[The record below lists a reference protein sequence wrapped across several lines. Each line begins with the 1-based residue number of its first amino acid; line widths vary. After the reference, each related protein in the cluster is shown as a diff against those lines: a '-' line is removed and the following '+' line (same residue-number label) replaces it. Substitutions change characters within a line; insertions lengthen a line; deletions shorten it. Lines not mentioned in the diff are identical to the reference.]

1 MLINKI
7 TIVGGGTAGL
17 ISALILKTR
26 FKDKELEIIK
36 SDKIGIIG
44 VGEGTTEHWSNF
56 MNYVGINQKELIKE
70 CNATVKY
77 GVMFEDWTDKPYFHN
92 INSFLETNKFGQYQ
106 AGFGNLISKNKEQ
119 IESTE
124 RLYKKNE
131 MIFDELNENQLS
143 VNQYHFDTFKLN
155 EFLLKKCKERNITII
170 DDVITDVNI
179 NESGNIT
186 SLVGGK
192 NNVSSYKSDFFID
205 CTGFK
210 RQLITKMGAKW
221 NDYNDYLKLNHA
233 IAFQTE
239 DTENYNVYTL
249 SKAMKYGWMWS
260 IPVWGR
266 WGNGYI
272 FDDTLIDSE
281 QAKKEVE
288 EVLGKEIKVARD
300 IKFEAGA
307 LDKPWIGNCL
317 AVGLCA
323 NFIEPLEATSIG
335 TSINQM
341 FLLMHHLENY
351 EQTDIDDYN
360 KKMNSVMENIRDFV
374 FVHYMVKRKD
384 TDFWK
389 KVTELE
395 PPKTLKENLK
405 RWKTR
410 LPIKDDF
417 NDTNYHLF
425 FEQNWASVLWGL
437 ELFDKDKITKEY
449 NSYPDNFKEFIEKNL
464 KSLDDFYEK
473 NQQIAHK
480 LFLTL
485 YRGEDDKTK

>member
-1 MLINKI
+1 MINKI

-26 FKDKELEIIK
+26 FADKEIEVIK

-70 CNATVKY
+70 CNATFKY
-77 GVMFEDWTDKPYFHN
+77 GVMFEGWTDKPYFHN
-92 INSFLETNKFGQYQ
+92 INGILHNNRFGQYL
-106 AGFGNLISKNKEQ
+106 AGFGSLISKNKEQ

-124 RLYKKNE
+124 QLYKNNE
-131 MIFDELNENQLS
+131 MFFGELNENTLAI
-143 VNQYHFDTFKLN
+143 NQYHFDTFKLN
-155 EFLLKKCKERNITII
+155 EFLLKKCREKDINII
-170 DDVITDVNI
+170 DDVITDI
-179 NESGNIT
+179 NLDNHGNIF

-192 NNVSSYKSDFFID
+192 NNIKPYKSDFYID

-221 NDYNDYLKLNHA
+221 ENYNDYLKLNHA

-249 SKAMKYGWMWS
+249 SKAMKYGWMWR

-272 FDDTLIDSE
+272 FDDTLINAE

-288 EVLGKEIKVARD
+288 EVIGKEIKVARD

-341 FLLMHHLENY
+341 FMLMHHLENY

-360 KKMNSVMENIRDFV
+360 KKMNSVMKNIRDFV

-389 KVTELE
+389 KIAELE

-417 NDTNYHLF
+417 NDTEYHLF

-437 ELFDKDKITKEY
+437 ELFDKDKIKKEY
-449 NSYPDNFKEFIEKNL
+449 NSYSTNFKNFVENDIKNWENHYENVKINHKEFLEI
-464 KSLDDFYEK
+464 
-473 NQQIAHK
+473 
-480 LFLTL
+480 
-485 YRGEDDKTK
+485 YRKAN